1 MARQFDELN
10 GAGKESKP
18 RSIPY
23 DEFFDIE
30 RLSEEEKRQRIE
42 LAEEFEILLLY
53 FFVVFLDGNIEMDY
67 EQMVYEKYVEIA
79 DRFLNLQQPSAY
91 IEEYARQYAYDLVRA
106 TKEHEGEE
114 YYTSYDRGRL
124 NAELQANFCGNYRM
138 QIEAV
143 KSGKTK
149 KMWQS
154 MRDMYVR
161 KTHVHADG
169 QTVGIFEPFKV
180 GDSLM
185 MFPTDQE
192 TFNAEPK
199 EIIGCRCICKY
210 L

>member
-1 MARQFDELN
+1 MAREFDELN
-10 GAGKESKP
+10 EIGKQ
-18 RSIPY
+18 RSLPY
-23 DEFFDIE
+23 IEFFNIE
-30 RLSEEEKRQRIE
+30 GLNEKEKAERIE
-42 LAEEFEILLLY
+42 LAEKFEILLLY
-53 FFVVFLDGNIEMDY
+53 FFVVFLDEAITMDY

-79 DRFLNLQQPSAY
+79 DEFLNLKQPSAY
-91 IEEYARQYAYDLVRA
+91 IDEYARQYAYDLVRA
-106 TKEHEGEE
+106 TKEHEGDLW
-114 YYTSYDRGRL
+114 YVSKDRAVYG
-124 NAELQANFCGNYRM
+124 AELQANFCGNYRM
-138 QIEAV
+138 HIQAV
-143 KSGKTK
+143 RNGKTK

-161 KTHVHADG
+161 KTHIHADG